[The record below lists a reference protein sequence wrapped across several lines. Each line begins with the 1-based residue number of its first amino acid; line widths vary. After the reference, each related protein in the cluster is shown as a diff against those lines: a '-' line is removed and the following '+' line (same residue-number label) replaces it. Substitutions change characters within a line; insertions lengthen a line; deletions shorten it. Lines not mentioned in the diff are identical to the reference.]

1 MTFFT
6 CRDNIDFVKN
16 EMVNSDDKN
25 EELEADPPG
34 DNDTLVNP
42 RNQKK
47 QQKQTLKRII
57 ISMIAFSV
65 VRI

>member
-1 MTFFT
+1 
-6 CRDNIDFVKN
+6 
-16 EMVNSDDKN
+16 MVNSDDKN

-34 DNDTLVNP
+34 DNDTLVIP